1 MPNVADLMTLDP
13 VTVFQEAT
21 LRDVVEKMRAEAC
34 RQIPVLSRS
43 GQLVG
48 IITDRDVRLAVKSP
62 LILHEPWED
71 EEMLD
76 LTPAESIM
84 TRDPITV
91 RPDAPASQAAEML
104 SAYKF
109 GALPVLSEVGE
120 LIGIISVSDFLDWFV
135 EQAGEVSTVELDAE
149 SG

>member
-1 MPNVADLMTLDP
+1 MRTVADLMTLDP
-13 VTVFQEAT
+13 ATILQEAT

-34 RQIPVLSRS
+34 RQIPVLDRS
-43 GQLVG
+43 GRLMG

-76 LTPAESIM
+76 LTLAESIM
-84 TRDPITV
+84 TRDPITI
-91 RPDAPASQAAEML
+91 RPEAAASEAAEML

-109 GALPVLSEVGE
+109 GALPVISELEE

-135 EQAGEVSTVELDAE
+135 REAEGVSTVEIARAD
-149 SG
+149 S